1 MVLHGKILA
10 AMFLRKTERRKNGK
24 THLYWSVVENRRLDS
39 GRVVQRHVLYLGEIN
54 SSQAEAWRRAIEV
67 FDEDEGRSRSLA
79 LFPEDRC
86 EVSHDD
92 VVRLRLSEM
101 RLCRP
106 RQFGA
111 CWLAGVLWNELRLDR
126 FEAERLPQSRKGTRW
141 DHVLQVLTT
150 YRLIAP
156 GSEWRLHRQWF
167 LDSAMADLLGAD
179 FGLAQAHKLY
189 ACHDLLL
196 AHKQALFTHLTE
208 RWRDLFNASFDVLLY
223 DLTSTYFEVNASDL
237 PQDSKRRHGYSRDKR
252 PDCPQLVIALV
263 VTPDGLPLGYEV
275 LPGNTADCK
284 TLRDFRA
291 RIEEQY
297 GKARRI
303 WVMDRGVPTEET
315 LAEMRTSDPPVSY
328 LVGTPK
334 GRLTRLEK
342 QLLDKPWRKAREG
355 VEVKLL
361 KQDDD
366 LYVFAQSADRI
377 NKERAMRRRQL
388 KWLWARLKKLAEM
401 EVTREERLMKL
412 GAARSKAP
420 SAWRLVE
427 TDVDRK
433 TGALTYA
440 LDRDKLR
447 KVRRREGRYLL
458 RTNLTDNDPAK
469 LWQYYVQLVA
479 VEEAFKTLKGDLAIR
494 PVFHH
499 DEKRIQAH
507 IFVAFLAYCLQ
518 ITLTRR
524 LHSLAPGLTPPQ
536 RAPKVRRRADDR
548 RPHSHHRRARDHPL
562 PHHRTRARTAPP
574 HRPHETRSA
583 GPAAPQN
590 RRRRAPDPT
599 RPVVKTFSV
608 KVLNSLTRV
617 LEKRPN
623 PRSRVSSDKSTTFRR
638 VAFIAAFK
646 NKSSGSTTFIR

>member
-1 MVLHGKILA
+1 MKTNYSGGGFPDSGSRGKIVT
-10 AMFLRKTERRKNGK
+10 AMFLRKTQRRKNGK

-39 GRVVQRHVLYLGEIN
+39 GRVVQRQVLYLGEIN
-54 SSQAEAWRRAIEV
+54 SSQAEAWRGAIEV
-67 FDEDEGRSRSLA
+67 FDEEEGRSRSLA

-92 VVRLRLSEM
+92 VIRLRLSEM
-101 RLCRP
+101 RLRRP
-106 RQFGA
+106 RQWGA
-111 CWLAGVLWNELRLDR
+111 CWLAGVLWHELRLDR
-126 FEAERLPQSRKGTRW
+126 FWAERLPKSRKGTRW

-167 LDSAMADLLGAD
+167 LDSAMADLLAGD
-179 FGLAQAHKLY
+179 FGLAEAHKLY

-196 AHKQALFTHLTE
+196 AHKRALFTHLTE

-223 DLTSTYFEVNASDL
+223 DLTSTYFEVDASDL
-237 PQDSKRRHGYSRDKR
+237 PEDGKRRHGYSRDKR

-291 RIEEQY
+291 KIEDQY

-303 WVMDRGVPTEET
+303 WVMDRGVPTEDT
-315 LAEMRTSDPPVSY
+315 LAEMRASDPPVSY

-342 QLLDKPWRKAREG
+342 QLVDKPWQTAREG
-355 VEVKLL
+355 VDVKLL

-377 NKERAMRRRQL
+377 DKERAMRRRQL
-388 KWLWARLKKLAEM
+388 KWLWARLKRLAEM
-401 EVTREERLMKL
+401 EISREERLMKL

-420 SAWRLVE
+420 SAWRLVDTE
-427 TDVDRK
+427 VDEK
-433 TGALTYA
+433 TGALTFS
-440 LDRDKLR
+440 LDRKKLR

-458 RTNLTDNDPAK
+458 RTNLTDDDPAK
-469 LWQYYVQLVA
+469 LWQYYIQLVA

-494 PVFHH
+494 PVFHQS
-499 DEKRIQAH
+499 DNRIEAH

-518 ITLTRR
+518 ITLARR
-524 LHSLAPGLTPPQ
+524 LHGLAPGLT
-536 RAPKVRRRADDR
+536 A
-548 RPHSHHRRARDHPL
+548 
-562 PHHRTRARTAPP
+562 
-574 HRPHETRSA
+574 RSA
-583 GPAAPQN
+583 LQKFAAVQMI
-590 RRRRAPDPT
+590 DVHLPT
-599 RPVVKTFSV
+599 TDGREII
-608 KVLNSLTRV
+608 LTRYTEPEPE
-617 LEKRPN
+617 LRLLIDRMKLALPAQ
-623 PRSRVSSDKSTTFRR
+623 PPPK
-638 VAFIAAFK
+638 IAAAALPAQ
-646 NKSSGSTTFIR
+646 SAL

>member
-1 MVLHGKILA
+1 
-10 AMFLRKTERRKNGK
+10 MFLRKTERRKNGK

-79 LFPEDRC
+79 LFPEDRI
-86 EVSHDD
+86 EAPDSGD
-92 VVRLRLSEM
+92 VIRLRLSEM

-106 RQFGA
+106 RQWGA
-111 CWLAGVLWNELRLDR
+111 CWLAGVLWRELRLDR
-126 FEAERLPQSRKGTRW
+126 FWAERLPKSRKGTRW
-141 DHVLQVLTT
+141 DHVLQVLAT

-167 LDSAMADLLGAD
+167 LDSAMADLLGSD
-179 FGLAQAHKLY
+179 FGLAEAHKLY

-196 AHKQALFTHLTE
+196 AQKQALFTHLTE

-237 PQDSKRRHGYSRDKR
+237 PEGSKRRHGYSRDKR

-263 VTPDGLPLGYEV
+263 VTPDGLPLAYEV

-291 RIEEQY
+291 KIESQH
-297 GKARRI
+297 GKARRV

-315 LAEMRTSDPPVSY
+315 LAQMRASDPPVSY

-342 QLLDKPWRKAREG
+342 HLVDKPWRQAREG

-361 KQDDD
+361 RQDDD

-388 KWLWARLKKLAEM
+388 KWLWARLKKLAEI
-401 EVTREERLMKL
+401 EVSRDEMLMKL

-427 TDVDRK
+427 TDVDEE
-433 TGALTYA
+433 TGRLTFS
-440 LDRDKLR
+440 LDRKKLR

-458 RTNLTDNDPAK
+458 RTNLTEDDPAK

-494 PVFHH
+494 PVFHQS
-499 DEKRIQAH
+499 EERIEAH

-518 ITLTRR
+518 ITLTRW
-524 LHSLAPGLTPPQ
+524 LNGLAPGLT
-536 RAPKVRRRADDR
+536 A
-548 RPHSHHRRARDHPL
+548 
-562 PHHRTRARTAPP
+562 
-574 HRPHETRSA
+574 RSA
-583 GPAAPQN
+583 LTKFAAVQMIDVHLPTTDGREIILSRYTEPEPELRLLIDRMKLALPAQP
-590 RRRRAPDPT
+590 PP
-599 RPVVKTFSV
+599 K
-608 KVLNSLTRV
+608 
-617 LEKRPN
+617 
-623 PRSRVSSDKSTTFRR
+623 
-638 VAFIAAFK
+638 IAAAA
-646 NKSSGSTTFIR
+646 ILAQPAL